1 MQLPCPL
8 AAGWDVV
15 EQVVLP
21 PQAGGGFSAG
31 AYRPGQDEL
40 WLLSDASQG
49 SVSRWRGL
57 RTGGLVGLEPLPPLP
72 LADPQTMDGEGLAVV
87 GSSLWVASE
96 GRLAPE
102 RQAALLRYDLVSGQ
116 LRQVVA
122 LPADWRLQ
130 SDRGL
135 RSNAGPESLTVAS
148 PTGALWMAA
157 EKPLQQDPPD
167 RVRLLRWE
175 PAPAERLV
183 PWAMQ
188 PLAIPAGDWGLT
200 DLLALTSSQ
209 PPALLGIW
217 RRFEAPGS
225 WQARLVLYPWPSDR
239 PGDPPLAPSQQ
250 WNLLRLGLAADNWE
264 VLLEGPPLPDGRS
277 SLLLA
282 SDDNFNPLQA
292 SHLARLAPRRL
303 AGCRDGGVNGAPAH
317 GGQQGR
323 GSAGG
328 GGARGGGP

>member
-1 MQLPCPL
+1 MPLPSPL
-8 AAGWDVV
+8 HAGWDVV

-21 PQAGGGFSAG
+21 PKAGGGFSAG
-31 AYRPGQDEL
+31 AYRPGADEL
-40 WLLSDASQG
+40 WLLSDAPRG

-57 RTGGLVGLEPLPPLP
+57 RTGGLAGLEPMPPFP
-72 LADPQTMDGEGLAVV
+72 LDGPQVIDGEGLTVLGA
-87 GSSLWVASE
+87 SLWVASE

-102 RQAALLRYDLVSGQ
+102 RQAALLRYDLGTGQ

-130 SDRGL
+130 TDRGL
-135 RSNAGPESLTVAS
+135 RSNAGPESLTAAS
-148 PTGALWMAA
+148 PLGALWMAA

-175 PAPAERLV
+175 PAPGESLV
-183 PWAMQ
+183 PRAMQ
-188 PLAIPAGDWGLT
+188 PLALPPGNWGLT
-200 DLLALTSSQ
+200 DLLAHTSSQ

-239 PGDPPLAPSQQ
+239 PGDPPLAPRQQ
-250 WNLLRLGLAADNWE
+250 WNLPQLGLAADNWE
-264 VLLEGPPLPDGRS
+264 ALLEGPALHDGRS

-303 AGCRDGGVNGAPAH
+303 AGCRQRGADGAPVQ
-317 GGQQGR
+317 GRQQGR
-323 GSAGG
+323 GIAGG
-328 GGARGGGP
+328 GGARGGSP